1 MTRRALC
8 LLVSVGLAMT
18 AASAGGAEKPSA
30 VAEAAKGLPLAAD
43 VDVLV
48 VGGSTGAC
56 AAAIEAAE
64 AGASVFLAAPRPYLG
79 EDVCATKR
87 LWLPAG
93 ADPSDPLLACLFAD
107 EGAEAAAPGLDPRA
121 LEFTY
126 TAEPKPSSKHPD
138 TKSGR
143 LCDGRLGPPDS
154 DSVQY
159 DGDPTITCDLG
170 EPVEVAEA
178 RAVVFHRPNDFGLG
192 EMTVE
197 TSADGKTWRKAGT
210 ADDDTP
216 RGGTGL
222 ADADALDPAVAVG
235 RKVRYVRLHLTRA
248 PDTERILVGEVVL
261 LRAGEAP
268 TKETAA
274 AGEPIGP
281 VRPMHVKRV
290 LDEALLE
297 ADVEFL
303 FGCYPDGVLTDGRGE
318 PAGLVMVNWSGRQA
332 VRAKVIL
339 DATPR
344 ATVARMAGAEFT
356 PYPAGPQTF
365 ERVVI
370 GGPVRSGRGLDGRKT
385 GLTLA
390 AKQGPKPIIHYT
402 LRIDMPNAS
411 WSAFQSAEQTARDR
425 TFHPDQVDASEVLF
439 QVPPDPM
446 RARAA
451 IEGDA
456 PEWGEVDVAAFR
468 PAGVD
473 RLYVLGGCAAVSR
486 EAASALLRPPALVA
500 VGRRLGRAAAREA
513 ADTGALPGVRLAG
526 RPPEQSAAEG
536 VVREALHPFRFAP
549 RGEKSVPADGRSLPV
564 LGTYDVVVIGGGTAG
579 APAGIAAA
587 RDDARTLVVE
597 YLHGLGGVGTLGM
610 ITKYYHGH
618 RGGFTAEVDKGV
630 KEIGASTWAVGKPE
644 YWRRANR
651 RAGAEVW
658 FWSFGCGALV
668 QDGRVRG
675 AVVATPHGRGVV
687 LADVVVDST
696 GNADIAAAAG
706 AETRYTGSEHM
717 GIQGA
722 GLPPIELG
730 AGYTNTDY
738 MFADDT
744 DVMDLWHLFVW
755 AREKFKD
762 AYDLGQLV
770 DTRERRRIVG
780 DVTITPMD
788 MMLGR
793 TWPDTVS
800 VHKSNFDSHGF
811 TVHPMFLIR
820 PPDRKGMTVFVPLR
834 ALLPKGLENIMVTG
848 LGASAHRD
856 AIPVIRMQP
865 CVQNQGYAA
874 GRVAAAAARS
884 ASTVRQVD
892 LESIQEHL
900 VRKGCLPAE
909 VLDHE
914 GSFPLPKERVAEA
927 VADLADGY
935 AGLEVLLAQP
945 EQALPMLRK
954 AYDAARGEKAKRV
967 YAHILGMMHDATG
980 AETLVRTV
988 RGIGQWDKGWNYRG
1002 MGQFGRS
1009 ISPLDSYVIALG
1021 RTGEAE
1027 ALPPILAK
1035 ARRLDA
1041 SKAFSHHRA
1050 VAMALEALGPA
1061 LEPARRKEAARVLA
1075 GVLEKPDML
1084 GYATTTVAEARE
1096 KAAPGGRT
1104 ATRPRNR
1111 SLRELVLAR
1120 ALYRLGDAD
1129 GLGERILRTYA
1140 KDLRGHYARHARAVL
1155 KDKATGN
1162 RQ

>member
-1 MTRRALC
+1 MMRRAL
-8 LLVSVGLAMT
+8 LLLASVGLVMT
-18 AASAGGAEKPSA
+18 TAGAGAAEAPPA
-30 VAEAAKGLPLAAD
+30 VAEAAREIPLAAD

-48 VGGSTGAC
+48 IGGSTGAC
-56 AAAIEAAE
+56 AAAIEAAK
-64 AGASVFLAAPRPYLG
+64 AGATVFLAAPRPYLG

-93 ADPSDPLLACLFAD
+93 ADTSDPLVARLFAD
-107 EGAEAAAPGLDPRA
+107 EGAETGGSLDPRA
-121 LEFTY
+121 LAFTY
-126 TAEPKPSSKHPD
+126 TAEPKSASKHPD

-143 LCDGRLGPPDS
+143 LCDGRLGPPQS

-170 EPVEVAEA
+170 KPVEVAEA
-178 RAVVFHRPNDFGLG
+178 RALVFTRPGDFGLG

-197 TSADGKTWRKAGT
+197 TSLDGKAWQKAGT

-222 ADADALDPAVAVG
+222 SDVDALDPTVAIG
-235 RKVRYVRLHLTRA
+235 RKVRYVRLHLARA
-248 PDTERILVGEVVL
+248 PDTERILLGEIIL

-268 TKETAA
+268 AKEAP
-274 AGEPIGP
+274 AGEPVGP
-281 VRPMHVKRV
+281 VRPMHVKRT

-297 ADVEFL
+297 AGVEFL
-303 FGCYPDGVLTDGRGE
+303 FGCYPDGVLTDARGK

-332 VRAKVIL
+332 VRAKTII

-344 ATVARMAGAEFT
+344 ATVARMAGAAFA

-370 GGPVRSGRGLDGRKT
+370 GGPVRQGKGVEGRHT
-385 GLTLA
+385 GLVLPS
-390 AKQGPKPIIHYT
+390 KQGPKALVHYT
-402 LRIDMPNAS
+402 LEIAMPDAS
-411 WSAFQSAEQTARDR
+411 WAAFQAAEQTARDR
-425 TFHPDQVDASEVLF
+425 TFHADQVDASEILF

-446 RARAA
+446 TARAA
-451 IEGDA
+451 IEGASPDWA
-456 PEWGEVDVAAFR
+456 EVDVAAFR
-468 PAGVD
+468 PAKVD
-473 RLYVLGGCAAVSR
+473 GLYVLGGCAGVAR
-486 EAASALLRPPALVA
+486 EAAADLLRPPGLVA
-500 VGRRLGRAAAREA
+500 AGRRIGRAAAREA
-513 ADTGALPGVRLAG
+513 GEVGALQGVRLAG
-526 RPPEQSAAEG
+526 RPPETPAAQGE
-536 VVREALHPFRFAP
+536 VREAFHPFRFAP
-549 RGEKSVPADGRSLPV
+549 KDEKTVPVDARSLPV
-564 LGTYDVVVIGGGTAG
+564 LGAYDVVVIGGGTGG
-579 APAGIAAA
+579 APAGIGAGRA
-587 RDDARTLVVE
+587 DAKTLVVE

-610 ITKYYHGH
+610 ITRYYHGY

-630 KEIGASTWAVGKPE
+630 KEVGAPSVAIAKPE
-644 YWRRANR
+644 YWRRASR
-651 RAGAEVW
+651 KAGADLW

-668 QDGRVRG
+668 EEGTVRG
-675 AVVATPHGRGVV
+675 AVVATPEGRGVV
-687 LADVVVDST
+687 LADIVVDST

-706 AETRYTGSEHM
+706 AEIRYMGGEHV
-717 GIQGA
+717 GVQGA

-730 AGYTNTDY
+730 ADYTNTDY

-744 DVMDLWHLFVW
+744 DVVDLWHLFVY

-800 VHKSNFDSHGF
+800 MHKSNFDSHGF

-820 PPDRKGMTVFVPLR
+820 PPDRKGMTVHVPLR

-848 LGASAHRD
+848 LGVSAHRD

-874 GRVAAAAARS
+874 GRIAAAAAHS

-892 LESIQEHL
+892 LGGIQEHL
-900 VRKGCLPAE
+900 VRTECLPPE

-914 GSFPLPKERVAEA
+914 GSFPLPEGRVEKA
-927 VADLADGY
+927 VANVADGY
-935 AGLEVLLAQP
+935 TGLEVLLAQP
-945 EQALPMLRK
+945 DQALPLLRK
-954 AYDAARGEKAKRV
+954 AYAAAGDEEAKRV
-967 YAHILGMMHDATG
+967 YAHILGMMHDPTG
-980 AETLVRTV
+980 ADTLVRTV
-988 RGIGQWDKGWNYRG
+988 RGIEAWDKGWNYRG

-1009 ISPLDSYVIALG
+1009 ISALDSYVIALG
-1021 RTGEAE
+1021 RTRRPE
-1027 ALPPILAK
+1027 ALGPILAK
-1035 ARRLDA
+1035 ARLLDA
-1041 SKAFSHHRA
+1041 GQAFSHHRA

-1061 LEPARRKEAARVLA
+1061 LAPERRQEAARVLA
-1075 GVLEKPDML
+1075 DVLARPEMT
-1084 GYATTTVAEARE
+1084 GYATTTVAEAKE
-1096 KAAPGGRT
+1096 KALPGGRT
-1104 ATRPRNR
+1104 ATTPRNH

-1120 ALYRLGDAD
+1120 ALYRLGDRE
-1129 GLGERILRTYA
+1129 GVGERILRTYA

-1155 KDKATGN
+1155 EGE
-1162 RQ
+1162 